1 MNRKVVEF
9 DVKGWIE
16 NSRVVGQDG
25 QELPHNWDIRGRDCS
40 EHVPILTARSTT
52 FLARATPPVGAL
64 KKPPGATWVHLVANG
79 PPISISTWCI
89 LSVRHPRW
97 ILGRLAVLT
106 AEKEVSPGQVEAFAP
121 IAIAL
126 PNLV

>member
-25 QELPHNWDIRGRDCS
+25 QELPHNWDIRGGDCS

-64 KKPPGATWVHLVANG
+64 KKPPGATWVHLG
-79 PPISISTWCI
+79 PPGRERATDIDIHLVHTVRSTPQVDFRQI
-89 LSVRHPRW
+89 
-97 ILGRLAVLT
+97 GRPD
-106 AEKEVSPGQVEAFAP
+106 S
-121 IAIAL
+121 
-126 PNLV
+126 